1 MKKSIKF
8 LTSVIGVLALAAASA
23 RATLDI
29 PDGNPVGVVSTV
41 ATSGYGF
48 ISSVTVT
55 LNISG
60 GNNGDLYAWL
70 SYDGVRVS
78 LLDLPGVSPG
88 NPLGDTGSGY
98 DVTLVESGGS
108 GVFDGSQTAGT
119 LNLSGLGEYND
130 YGRTG
135 TWTLFI
141 ADLSGGDTGDSQ
153 LISWGVTAVPEPVTE
168 ALAVFVLFG
177 AVARLVARR
186 ARRKTA

>member
-1 MKKSIKF
+1 MTNISKF
-8 LTSVIGVLALAAASA
+8 LMTVAILLAAGSA

-60 GNNGDLYAWL
+60 GNNGDLYAYL

-119 LNLSGLGEYND
+119 LNLSGLSEYNG
-130 YGRTG
+130 YSRTG

-141 ADLSGGDTGDSQ
+141 ADLSGGDTSDSQ
-153 LISWGVTAVPEPVTE
+153 LISWGVTAVPEPVAE
-168 ALAVFVLFG
+168 ALAVFALFG
-177 AVARLVARR
+177 AVAGLVAWR
-186 ARRKTA
+186 ARRKAA

>member
-1 MKKSIKF
+1 
-8 LTSVIGVLALAAASA
+8 
-23 RATLDI
+23 
-29 PDGNPVGVVSTV
+29 
-41 ATSGYGF
+41 
-48 ISSVTVT
+48 
-55 LNISG
+55 
-60 GNNGDLYAWL
+60 
-70 SYDGVRVS
+70 
-78 LLDLPGVSPG
+78 
-88 NPLGDTGSGY
+88 
-98 DVTLVESGGS
+98 
-108 GVFDGSQTAGT
+108 
-119 LNLSGLGEYND
+119 LGEYND